1 MWSWRLESASLS
13 GELVCILFS
22 GSFSFLSCLALAM
35 GCSSLVFESRRIFF
49 YTTTGVC
56 LACVRN
62 FFFFF
67 ACLCFVEWSNLF
79 ASASC
84 FYYCW
89 RACHTCNQEKRRT
102 RPLDCLQ
109 NGWASS
115 GLVVG
120 WNFFFRDT
128 DCYSFDWRWAWFL
141 SRAWFSFTFAKI
153 GHTLFEAFFLVVVV
167 LPGLAQIG
175 LMCVLVVQSRLT
187 THEIEQFRT
196 LKRRIVLPAST
207 KSASSKSER
216 WSNFVCFYKCLFP
229 DVNFK
234 SSSMEAG
241 DTSGVQE
248 AYLGV
253 HVSDTY
259 EQGVIV
265 LWWHCAILFRCS
277 ESRGAKMM
285 MRKGCQLLTN

>member
-1 MWSWRLESASLS
+1 
-13 GELVCILFS
+13 
-22 GSFSFLSCLALAM
+22 
-35 GCSSLVFESRRIFF
+35 
-49 YTTTGVC
+49 
-56 LACVRN
+56 
-62 FFFFF
+62 
-67 ACLCFVEWSNLF
+67 
-79 ASASC
+79 
-84 FYYCW
+84 
-89 RACHTCNQEKRRT
+89 
-102 RPLDCLQ
+102 
-109 NGWASS
+109 
-115 GLVVG
+115 
-120 WNFFFRDT
+120 
-128 DCYSFDWRWAWFL
+128 
-141 SRAWFSFTFAKI
+141 
-153 GHTLFEAFFLVVVV
+153 
-167 LPGLAQIG
+167 
-175 LMCVLVVQSRLT
+175 MCVLVVQSRLT

-265 LWWHCAILFRCS
+265 L
-277 ESRGAKMM
+277 
-285 MRKGCQLLTN
+285 